1 MHFHT
6 MITKHILMDAIAMP
20 LDMSNYKREPVFQ
33 PGTGRV
39 VIILLT
45 ILVILI
51 ILTCI
56 RIRKSK
62 KHHENIE

>member
-1 MHFHT
+1 MYLL
-6 MITKHILMDAIAMP
+6 IDAIPA
-20 LDMSNYKREPVFQ
+20 DGGYYEHVPVFQ

-39 VIILLT
+39 IIILIT
-45 ILVILI
+45 ILFILI

>member
-1 MHFHT
+1 MGFHT
-6 MITKHILMDAIAMP
+6 MITKHILMDAMP

-33 PGTGRV
+33 PGTSRV

-51 ILTCI
+51 VLTCI

>member
-1 MHFHT
+1 MYLL
-6 MITKHILMDAIAMP
+6 IDAIP
-20 LDMSNYKREPVFQ
+20 VDGGYHEPVPVFQ

-51 ILTCI
+51 VLTCI